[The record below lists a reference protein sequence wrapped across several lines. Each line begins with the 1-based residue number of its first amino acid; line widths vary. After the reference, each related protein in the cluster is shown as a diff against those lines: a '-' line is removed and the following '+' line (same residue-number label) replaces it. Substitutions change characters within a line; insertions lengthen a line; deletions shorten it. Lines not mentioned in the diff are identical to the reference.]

1 MIIMNNLSGNKK
13 ILVSVG
19 VFVLIMAVAVGVLL
33 ILGSSDEPEY
43 NDSTPQ
49 GNFKYGEES
58 LTSENLTS
66 APLTTSPAM
75 NTQGISFTPAQQ
87 AIMTAYT
94 SANYYMTGS
103 IYAEGTGTPVTIA
116 MSGRN
121 FYTTTEIEGMNMGVM
136 YYGGRIYFINKDE
149 KKYLDLETVTAL
161 MGADFGFDMSELDAV
176 TESFDMTKYNFREI
190 EQTEVEHEGENLTCF
205 RFFND
210 EMSLYFY
217 FAGDELR
224 QIDFGTA
231 EGEISSSTVVD
242 EFLPE
247 IPSDM
252 LTLKGLR
259 MSTVF
264 DFFGEEFYQGM
275 Q

>member
-1 MIIMNNLSGNKK
+1 MHNLTGNHK
-13 ILVSVG
+13 ILISVG
-19 VFVLIMAVAVGVLL
+19 AFVLIMAVIVGALL
-33 ILGSSDEPEY
+33 ILGSSDEPQID
-43 NDSTPQ
+43 NTPQ
-49 GNFKYGEES
+49 VNIGDTDES
-58 LTSENLTS
+58 LTSESLTS

-75 NTQGISFTPAQQ
+75 NTEGIVFTPAQQ

-103 IYAEGTGTPVTIA
+103 IYTDGTATPVTIA
-116 MSGRN
+116 MSGKN
-121 FYTTTEIEGMNMGVM
+121 FYTTTVIEGMDMGVM
-136 YYGGRIYFINKDE
+136 YYGGRVYFINSKE
-149 KKYLDLETVTAL
+149 KKYLDLETITAL

-176 TESFDMTKYNFREI
+176 TESFDMAQYNFREI
-190 EQTEVEHEGENLTCF
+190 ERTEIDHNGENVTCF

-231 EGEISSSTVVD
+231 EGEIGSSTVVD
-242 EFLPE
+242 EFSAEVPAG
-247 IPSDM
+247 M

-259 MSTVF
+259 MSTIF
-264 DFFGEEFYQGM
+264 DFFGTEFM
-275 Q
+275 QQIQ

>member
-1 MIIMNNLSGNKK
+1 MNKLSGNKK
-13 ILVSVG
+13 ILISVG

-43 NDSTPQ
+43 TDNTPQ
-49 GNFKYGEES
+49 GNFNYNEED
-58 LTSENLTS
+58 LTSESLTS

-75 NTQGISFTPAQQ
+75 NTQGVSFTPAQQ

-103 IYAEGTGTPVTIA
+103 IYADGASTPVTIA

-121 FYTTTEIEGMNMGVM
+121 SYITTVIEGMHMGVM
-136 YYGGRIYFINKDE
+136 YYGGKVYLINNKD
-149 KKYLDLETVTAL
+149 KKYLDLDTITAL
-161 MGADFGFDMSELDAV
+161 MGADFDFDIDAIMSEL
-176 TESFDMTKYNFREI
+176 ESFDMAQCNFREI
-190 EQTEVEHEGENLTCF
+190 EQTQVEHDGENLTCF

-242 EFLPE
+242 EFSPE
-247 IPSDM
+247 IPAGM